1 MVQQVSLR
9 FAPYMGT
16 ASEKREVPAMVRGDL
31 AVHRPAWIKPPNEGG
46 ALSTFT
52 KAWTV
57 SHIPT
62 GDRVESAMPARFK
75 DRGAI
80 TATRSQLLAWA
91 EAWQAACPEFF
102 AATREDRVPSIELCR
117 DALDKGRAL

>member
-1 MVQQVSLR
+1 MTKVSLR
-9 FAPYMGT
+9 FAPYAGT
-16 ASEKREVPAMVRGDL
+16 RCEWREVDAKVVGDL
-31 AVHRPAWIKPPNEGG
+31 AVHRPGYIRPEREGG
-46 ALSTFT
+46 ELSIL
-52 KAWTV
+52 KKCWTV

-62 GDRVESAMPARFK
+62 GDIVESAMPARFK

-80 TATRSQLLAWA
+80 IANQRDLAAWA

-102 AATREDRVPSIELCR
+102 RIAANGGRPGGALAR